1 MKGLKAAARARRWV
15 VGVGVVPTP
24 RPWPRIALRCWWCGG
39 GALVVSCNYSSNKFV
54 RHVRGWITHTTPPGL
69 SGGCQRKEKA
79 SHRQAPCPMGRRNPR
94 KIGGFLIHT
103 RKDLESVPPLL
114 IHIGDVG
121 YFLVGIHYL
130 QPDTVAVPGSC
141 PHFLSA

>member
-1 MKGLKAAARARRWV
+1 MRARAGA
-15 VGVGVVPTP
+15 GVPKGKLFLLPQEIQEINVKDHP
-24 RPWPRIALRCWWCGG
+24 
-39 GALVVSCNYSSNKFV
+39 
-54 RHVRGWITHTTPPGL
+54 PPGI

-121 YFLVGIHYL
+121 
-130 QPDTVAVPGSC
+130 
-141 PHFLSA
+141 